1 MPRVFAMRNLRGII
15 ALDLDD
21 TLLNSKKEL
30 SDRNLSALKDA
41 DAAGYV
47 VVPATGRFLTECRPL
62 FGICLCSD
70 MP

>member
-1 MPRVFAMRNLRGII
+1 LPWVFAMHKLRGII

-30 SDRNLSALKDA
+30 SDRNLSALEAA

-47 VVPATGRFLTECRPL
+47 VVPATGRF
-62 FGICLCSD
+62 F
-70 MP
+70 